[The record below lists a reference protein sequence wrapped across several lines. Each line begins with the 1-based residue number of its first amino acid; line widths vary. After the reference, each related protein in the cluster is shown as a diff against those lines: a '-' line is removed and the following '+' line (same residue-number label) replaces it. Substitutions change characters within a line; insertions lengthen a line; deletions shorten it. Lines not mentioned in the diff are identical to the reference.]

1 VRSPKYF
8 LSDNAAGVHPEVMAA
23 LAAAN
28 QGHAAAYGNDPY
40 TERATALLRECFG
53 GNPGVL
59 FVLTGTG
66 ANVLA
71 LQSMLRS
78 YEAVICADCSHLNR
92 DECGAPE
99 KFIGAKLLPAPTRQG
114 KLYPDLVEP
123 LLADTDMVHRAQPR
137 AVTVSQCTEWGT
149 VYTVEELKDLARFC
163 HEHDLRLHV
172 DGARLSNAAV
182 ALGVD
187 LAAMSSE
194 AGVDVL
200 SFGGTKNGLMG
211 AEAVLFFDRS
221 LMASAA
227 FYRKQAM
234 QLCSKLRFIAV
245 QFEALLAGDLWRR
258 SALHANA
265 MAARLAAAVQEID
278 DVQIVMP
285 VETNAVFA
293 RLAPARVAELQ
304 ETEVFG
310 MWDSRES
317 IVRWMTAFDTTE
329 AEVDRFAESIRN
341 SGFAFAQEGP
351 IEGPVA

>member
-1 VRSPKYF
+1 VPAPKYF

-28 QGHAAAYGNDPY
+28 HGHAAAYGSDSY
-40 TERATALLRECFG
+40 TERASELLREHFG
-53 GNPGVL
+53 GQPEVL

-71 LQSMLRS
+71 LQCMLKS

-99 KFIGAKLLPAPTRQG
+99 KFVGSKLLPAPTRQG
-114 KLYPDLVEP
+114 KLYPELIEP

-137 AVTVSQCTEWGT
+137 AVTISQCTEWGT
-149 VYTVEELKDLARFC
+149 VYTVDELKDLASFC
-163 HEHDLRLHV
+163 HERNLRLHV

-182 ALGVD
+182 ALDVD
-187 LAAMSSE
+187 LAALSSA
-194 AGVDVL
+194 AGIDVL

-211 AEAVLFFDRS
+211 AEAVLFFDKS
-221 LMASAA
+221 LLPAAS

-234 QLCSKLRFIAV
+234 QLGSKMRYVAV
-245 QFEALLAGDLWRR
+245 QFEALLSGDLWRR
-258 SALHANA
+258 NARHANA
-265 MAARLAAAVQEID
+265 MASRLAESVSETP
-278 DVQIVMP
+278 DVQLVMP

-293 RLAPARVAELQ
+293 RLPARRIADLLAH
-304 ETEVFG
+304 EVFG
-310 MWDSRES
+310 VWESRES

-329 AEVDRFAESIRN
+329 AEVDRFAERIRAGGRT
-341 SGFAFAQEGP
+341 SD
-351 IEGPVA
+351 